1 MTHCRHVLTPALTY
15 DKGNGLI
22 KRMRVGEWKNESPTL
37 PKWNPKW
44 IPILVVG
51 MWVSLGVLEL

>member
-1 MTHCRHVLTPALTY
+1 MTHCQHVLAPTLTY

-22 KRMRVGEWKNESPTL
+22 KRTRVGEWKNESPTL

-44 IPILVVG
+44 IPVLVVG
-51 MWVSLGVLEL
+51 IWVS